1 LVRFTMEQFK
11 GFPAKSQF
19 TAVPNAFFS
28 RLLPQISDIAE
39 LKTTLHIFQALYQK
53 RGYPRFTT
61 YQELLANK
69 SLMSSLK
76 GDAGPPDEVLRN
88 ALEMA
93 ARRGT
98 ILHLVLDRDGTPE
111 DIYLL
116 NTDSDRQTM
125 AKIQNGEL
133 KLSGLKAKEP
143 ALIDAKEPPDTF
155 TLYEQ
160 NIGML
165 TPMIAE
171 ELRDALKVYPESWI
185 RDAIKE
191 AVNQNKRKWS
201 YISAILERWTDEGR
215 GDGTYRGDSKKTDP
229 DKYIK
234 GKYGHMV
241 GR

>member
-1 LVRFTMEQFK
+1 MEQFK
-11 GFPAKSQF
+11 GFPARSQF

-28 RLLPQISDIAE
+28 TLLPQISDIAE
-39 LKTTLHIFQALYQK
+39 LKVTLHIFQMLYQK
-53 RGYPRFTT
+53 RGYPRFTS
-61 YQELLANK
+61 YRELLANK

-76 GDAGPPDEVLRN
+76 EGKDPPDLLRQ

-93 ARRGT
+93 TRRGT
-98 ILHLVLDRDGTPE
+98 ILHLAVERDGKSE

-116 NTDSDRQTM
+116 NTEADRQTSL
-125 AKIQNGEL
+125 KIQSGEL

-143 ALIDAKEPPDTF
+143 ALVDAEEPPDVF
-155 TLYEQ
+155 SLYEQ

-171 ELRDALKVYPESWI
+171 ELRDALTLYSEAWI

-191 AVNQNKRKWS
+191 AVNHNKRKWS
-201 YISAILERWTDEGR
+201 YISAILESWATEGR

-234 GKYGHMV
+234 GKYGHIV